1 MSANVSRVG
10 ALVLVVREYNM
21 KPKSLAFFDTGS
33 DVGSETL
40 PALVELEL
48 EVEA

>member
-40 PALVELEL
+40 AALVELEL